1 MPIYD
6 VEIYG
11 TITRD
16 IRWFDVEAA
25 DEDEA
30 RRIVAQER
38 PSYRINK
45 ITLASGYSDTTTPAP
60 ADGSPGKPT
69 S

>member
-30 RRIVAQER
+30 R
-38 PSYRINK
+38 
-45 ITLASGYSDTTTPAP
+45 T
-60 ADGSPGKPT
+60 
-69 S
+69 